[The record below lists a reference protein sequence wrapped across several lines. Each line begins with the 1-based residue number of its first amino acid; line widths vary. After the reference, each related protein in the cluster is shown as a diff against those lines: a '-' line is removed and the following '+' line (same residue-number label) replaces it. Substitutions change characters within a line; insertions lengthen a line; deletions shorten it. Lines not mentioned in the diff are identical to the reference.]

1 MTALNSAYKDR
12 RFLAVIGDE
21 VMTLSPDITFNSQI
35 IAYLVA
41 GLRDRFAISW
51 NRGMTR
57 HTSKMYILLF

>member
-12 RFLAVIGDE
+12 HFLAVIGDE
-21 VMTLSPDITFNSQI
+21 VLTLSLDLTFNSQI

-41 GLRDRFAISW
+41 GLRDRFAVSW

-57 HTSKMYILLF
+57 QTSKKCIL